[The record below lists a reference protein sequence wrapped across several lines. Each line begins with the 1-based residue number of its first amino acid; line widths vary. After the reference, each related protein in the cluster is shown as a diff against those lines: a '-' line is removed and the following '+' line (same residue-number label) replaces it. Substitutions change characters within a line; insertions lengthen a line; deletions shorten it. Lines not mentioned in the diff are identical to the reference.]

1 MAGEGA
7 QLRVLGD
14 LDAASAYC
22 RTDSLKVH
30 LYSTYQ
36 SINQWY
42 GQLLFYLML
51 SHMSVM
57 DLRSESLQSS
67 KASKQTHTDDG

>member
-1 MAGEGA
+1 
-7 QLRVLGD
+7 
-14 LDAASAYC
+14 
-22 RTDSLKVH
+22 
-30 LYSTYQ
+30 
-36 SINQWY
+36 
-42 GQLLFYLML
+42 ML